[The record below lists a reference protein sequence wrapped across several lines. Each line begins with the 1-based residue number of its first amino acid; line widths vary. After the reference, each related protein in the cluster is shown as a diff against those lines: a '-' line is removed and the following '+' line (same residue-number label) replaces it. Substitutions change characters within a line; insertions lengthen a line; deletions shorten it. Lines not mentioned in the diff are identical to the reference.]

1 MPEQS
6 ELQESKSNS
15 RDISKVSEIQ
25 PPALLLQDNQCEWDS
40 MLELDITRDKID
52 PTDLEMIQKQF
63 AD

>member
-1 MPEQS
+1 M
-6 ELQESKSNS
+6 
-15 RDISKVSEIQ
+15 SEIQ

-63 AD
+63 ADQYGEIRDSNQKILFR